1 MSKGLTVTQASLLKL
16 AQTRDINDLSF
27 RQIGKLLGG
36 EHPYAVQLAK
46 KALIREGRLI
56 YNERTEKVSLPDG
69 DFDRGSL
76 IQVPILGRVSCGVA
90 TELAGEGPHDFLPV
104 SPSLVHTKRWN
115 DIFALIAAGD
125 SMNEAKIHGQSVEDG
140 DYVIVRKVDNYS
152 PKDGDYVVSR
162 LDDMYNLKKFHVDND
177 QRRIILTSESSE
189 RYTPIFI
196 AEEDMSYYAVEG
208 VAIDVVKA
216 A

>member
-1 MSKGLTVTQASLLKL
+1 MSKGLTETQASLLKL
-16 AQTRDINDLSF
+16 AQTRDINNLSY

-46 KALIREGRLI
+46 KALIREGHLI
-56 YNERTEKVSLPDG
+56 HNERTGKISLPNG
-69 DFDRGSL
+69 HFDRGSL
-76 IQVPILGRVSCGVA
+76 IQIPILGRVSCGVA

-104 SPSLVHTKRWN
+104 SPSLIHTKRWD
-115 DIFALIAAGD
+115 DIFALIASGD

-140 DYVIVRKVDNYS
+140 DYVIVRKVDNYN

-162 LDDMYNLKKFHVDND
+162 LDDAYNLKKIHVDND
-177 QRRIILTSESSE
+177 QRRIILISESSE
-189 RYTPIFI
+189 KYTPIFI
-196 AEEDMSYYAVEG
+196 AEEDMPYYAVEG